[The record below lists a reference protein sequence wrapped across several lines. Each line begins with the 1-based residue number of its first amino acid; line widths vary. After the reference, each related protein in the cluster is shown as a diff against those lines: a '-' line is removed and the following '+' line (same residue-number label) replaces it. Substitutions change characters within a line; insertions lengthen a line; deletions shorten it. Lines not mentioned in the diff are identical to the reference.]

1 MTEQKYSLE
10 HEVAVLGKDGLAEKA
25 GWIKVYHTNQITRE
39 FTNSDIEYVMLG
51 VSLSAGAYPD
61 APELPKSDDLAVCRS
76 ENGECWETVPDYRGK
91 IAYNTQTRAQQEVTE
106 LGKLPETL
114 TFKQPATHFDKWAG
128 KEWAT
133 DKDALKAS
141 QTEQAEQQRTTLFQ
155 QANEAVTL
163 LQYAVDTELASEEEK
178 AQLLNW
184 KKYLVLLSRV
194 DTSLAPDIEWP
205 KMPE

>member
-10 HEVAVLGKDGLAEKA
+10 PEMAVLGKDGLAEKA
-25 GWIKVYHTNQITRE
+25 GWINVYHTNQMTRE
-39 FTNSDIEYVMLG
+39 FTGADIEYLMLG
-51 VSLSAGAYPD
+51 VSVSAGAYPD

-76 ENGECWETVPDYRGK
+76 DDGQCWEIVPDYRGK
-91 IAYNTQTRAQQEVTE
+91 TTYNTQTSLPQEITE
-106 LGKLPETL
+106 LGELPETL
-114 TFKQPATHFDKWAG
+114 TFKQPATHFDQWTG
-128 KEWAT
+128 KEWVT
-133 DKDALKAS
+133 DKDALKVS
-141 QTEQAEQQRTTLFQ
+141 RIKQAEQQRATLCQ
-155 QANEAVTL
+155 QANEAAIL

-184 KKYLVLLSRV
+184 KKYLVLLNRV

>member
-10 HEVAVLGKDGLAEKA
+10 PEMAVLGKDGLAEKA
-25 GWIKVYHTNQITRE
+25 GWINVYHTNQMTKE
-39 FTNSDIEYVMLG
+39 FTGADIEYLMLG
-51 VSLSAGAYPD
+51 VSVSAGAYPD
-61 APELPKSDDLAVCRS
+61 APELPTSDDLAVCRS
-76 ENGECWETVPDYRGK
+76 EDGKCWETVADYRGK
-91 IAYNTQTRAQQEVTE
+91 TAYNKQIRAQQEVTE
-106 LGKLPETL
+106 LGELPETL
-114 TFKQPATHFDKWAG
+114 TFKQPATHFDKWTG
-128 KEWAT
+128 KEWVT

-141 QTEQAEQQRTTLFQ
+141 QIEQAEQQRTTLCQ
-155 QANEAVTL
+155 QANEATIL
-163 LQYAVDTELASEEEK
+163 LQYAVETELASEEEK